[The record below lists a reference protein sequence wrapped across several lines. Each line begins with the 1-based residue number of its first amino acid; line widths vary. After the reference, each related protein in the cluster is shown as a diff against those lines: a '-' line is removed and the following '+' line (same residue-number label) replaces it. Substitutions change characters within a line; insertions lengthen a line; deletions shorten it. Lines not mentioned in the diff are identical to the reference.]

1 MNDPSLSED
10 TIDQPEDLDFL
21 PSVTVMSGKNS
32 GQRAFMDEKRL
43 VMGRSKDTDLQID
56 SRRVS
61 RNHAE
66 IRSEEGVFLLV
77 DLNSKW
83 GTLKDG
89 ERITESVI
97 KYGEEFEIA
106 GIRLKF
112 DMAAKGDGEEEV
124 GHRRRVSVITI
135 LLVLAL
141 IAAATLFYFR
151 HMTKTNLAQPGG
163 DVLTKIMYH
172 YDKGIEHYNKAMYS
186 DDGDMTLVVL
196 EMKKVIE
203 LDPESKTKFSK
214 SARRIIDGLEDT
226 DNTRNQQP
234 PEDTK

>member
-1 MNDPSLSED
+1 MNEESIQEE

-21 PSVTVMSGKNS
+21 PAVTIMSGKYS
-32 GQRAFMDEKRL
+32 GQRAFMGDKSL
-43 VMGRSKDTDLQID
+43 TIGRSKDADLHID
-56 SRRVS
+56 SRRIS

-66 IRSEEGVFLLV
+66 IRSEEGGFLLK
-77 DLNSKW
+77 DLDSKW
-83 GTLKDG
+83 GTLKNG
-89 ERITESVI
+89 ERITETVI
-97 KYGEEFEIA
+97 KFGEEFEIA

-112 DMAAKGDGEEEV
+112 DMAAKGDEDV
-124 GHRRRVSVITI
+124 GHCRRISAITI

-172 YDKGIEHYNKAMYS
+172 YDKGIEHYNKSMYG
-186 DDGDMTLVVL
+186 DDGDMTLVIQ

-226 DNTRNQQP
+226 DDTKNQQP
-234 PEDTK
+234 TEETK